1 MSPKKQYSPRFIT
14 SIVLFSAALIASFL
28 MSFVANQKESFWVA
42 THPISSGSE
51 IKAADVR
58 IIEVVLGEAGSR
70 YLGSKNSPIGSISR
84 RTISTG
90 ELLLGS
96 AISQPGR
103 AEMSE
108 VISVS
113 LRSVDI
119 PIQVSPGSLINIYQL
134 HDAKNGEAAYEPFL
148 VLNRVFVASIDRKGS
163 NFGGEVALTISSS
176 NRDIERLLAAS
187 TSGRLVAV
195 QSHG

>member
-28 MSFVANQKESFWVA
+28 MSFVANQKESYWVA

-51 IKAADVR
+51 IKSSDVR
-58 IIEVVLGEAGSR
+58 IIDIVLGEAGGR
-70 YLGSKNSPIGSISR
+70 YIGSENSPVGSISR
-84 RTISTG
+84 RSISAG

-96 AISQPGR
+96 AFSQPGA
-103 AEMSE
+103 AEMSQE
-108 VISVS
+108 ISVS

-119 PIQVSPGSLINIYQL
+119 PIQVSSGSSVNIYQL
-134 HDAKNGEAAYEPFL
+134 HDAKNGEPAYEPYL
-148 VLNRVFVASIDRKGS
+148 VLDNVFVASLDRKGS

-176 NRDIERLLAAS
+176 NRDIERLLTAS

-195 QSHG
+195 HSHG

>member
-14 SIVLFSAALIASFL
+14 SIVLFFAALVASFL
-28 MSFVANQKESFWVA
+28 MSFFANQKEEYWIAINS
-42 THPISSGSE
+42 ISSGSE
-51 IKAADVR
+51 VKGSDIRSIDLA
-58 IIEVVLGEAGSR
+58 LGEAGGR
-70 YLGSKNSPIGSISR
+70 YLSSQENPLGSISLR
-84 RTISTG
+84 SIAPG
-90 ELLLGS
+90 ELLHRS
-96 AISQPGR
+96 AFSQPGTV
-103 AEMSE
+103 ELNE
-108 VISVS
+108 EISIS

-119 PIQVSPGSLINIYQL
+119 PIQVAPGSTVDLYQL

-148 VLNRVFVASIDRKGS
+148 VLNDVFVTSIDRKGS

-195 QSHG
+195 HSHG

>member
-14 SIVLFSAALIASFL
+14 SIALFSAALIASFL

-51 IKAADVR
+51 IKATDVR
-58 IIEVVLGEAGSR
+58 IIEVLLGEAGSR
-70 YLGSKNSPIGSISR
+70 YLGSETSPIGSISR
-84 RTISTG
+84 RSISTD

-96 AISQPGR
+96 ALSQPGT

-108 VISVS
+108 EISVS

-119 PIQVSPGSLINIYQL
+119 PIQVSPGSFINIYQV
-134 HDAKNGEAAYEPFL
+134 HDAKNGEAAYEPLL
-148 VLNRVFVASIDRKGS
+148 VLESVFVASIDRKGS

-195 QSHG
+195 HSHG